1 MLQQRPKPTA
11 DAPRVEY
18 LLGVLRGLSQQG
30 PPPALRHR
38 LELVA
43 FERLRGGS
51 KLGRRALS
59 PQDGLRS
66 WLRPAFVVALL
77 VAIGTVAA
85 LVAYVH
91 QSESLRAGIELRV
104 AQPGVTQPGV
114 TQPGVTQPGVAQPK
128 ETFGGGTLAAVPAAV
143 IKPPKIHHGSPR
155 LAQNT
160 TARRMVVRLPYS
172 NSAIDTGTDATLR
185 VSMSQA
191 ELVSLGFPMNGT
203 LHEGRVVA
211 DLTLGDD
218 GLPRAISVTLPLELV
233 REKK

>member
-18 LLGVLRGLSQQG
+18 LLGVLRGVSPQG
-30 PPPALRHR
+30 PPPALRDR
-38 LELVA
+38 LELLA
-43 FERLRGGS
+43 GERLRGGS
-51 KLGRRALS
+51 KLGRRVLS
-59 PQDGLRS
+59 PQEGLRS

-85 LVAYVH
+85 SVAYVH
-91 QSESLRAGIELRV
+91 RSESLRAGMVR
-104 AQPGVTQPGV
+104 
-114 TQPGVTQPGVAQPK
+114 VTQPGVAQPK
-128 ETFGGGTLAAVPAAV
+128 ETFSGGTLSAAPAAV
-143 IKPPKIHHGSPR
+143 IEPPKIRHGVPR

-211 DLTLGDD
+211 ELTLGDD
-218 GLPRAISVTLPLELV
+218 GLPRAISVPLPLELV

>member
-1 MLQQRPKPTA
+1 MLPQRPKPTA

-18 LLGVLRGLSQQG
+18 LLGVLRGVSPQG
-30 PPPALRHR
+30 PPPALRDR
-38 LELVA
+38 LELLAV
-43 FERLRGGS
+43 ERLRGGS
-51 KLGRRALS
+51 KLGRRVLS
-59 PQDGLRS
+59 PQEGPRS

-77 VAIGTVAA
+77 VSIGTVAA

-91 QSESLRAGIELRV
+91 RSESLRAGIELRV
-104 AQPGVTQPGV
+104 AQPR
-114 TQPGVTQPGVAQPK
+114 VAQPK
-128 ETFGGGTLAAVPAAV
+128 ETFSGGTLSAVPAAV
-143 IKPPKIHHGSPR
+143 IKPPKIRHGLPR
-155 LAQNT
+155 SAQNT

-203 LHEGRVVA
+203 LHQGRVVA